1 MGLFMTF
8 FRAFRA
14 QNGLERHNTIP
25 TLTYTHSK
33 LKHEYD
39 DFDEIYEKILFELY
53 FEPIIAVFD
62 LFLA

>member
-1 MGLFMTF
+1 MAWSVPIWAGIL
-8 FRAFRA
+8 
-14 QNGLERHNTIP
+14 

-39 DFDEIYEKILFELY
+39 DFEEIYVNILFELY
-53 FEPIIAVFD
+53 FDLFELIIAVFD

>member
-1 MGLFMTF
+1 MAWSVTIWAG
-8 FRAFRA
+8 
-14 QNGLERHNTIP
+14 IP